1 MVMLHST
8 MGRMGIV
15 TDAVSNI
22 HDNWNRHFTQFPE
35 KDLFW
40 MCHSGGAIDTRN
52 ALASFPKDLRDR
64 IHVLAIA
71 PGGFIDKHLC
81 KSILH
86 VVSSMDPVPK
96 MDPIGWARCRD
107 TILVLKGS
115 SVTDHYIQNRMY
127 KEEIIK
133 QYEFFKSRGAK

>member
-1 MVMLHST
+1 MLHST

-22 HDNWNRHFTQFPE
+22 HDNWNRYFTQFPK

-86 VVSSMDPVPK
+86 VVSSMDPIPK

-107 TILVLKGS
+107 AVVVLKGS
-115 SVTDHYIQNRMY
+115 GITDHYIQNKMY
-127 KEEIIK
+127 VNQIKDNYENFLEE
-133 QYEFFKSRGAK
+133 Y